1 MVSGGGAS
9 SRAARLLVPPPPATG
24 REVPLLPPPLLLPP
38 LLLPPL
44 ASVAALLLQSH
55 RLVLLP
61 NLGKLPNLGAPN
73 SHSALVHGMT
83 APIGSCPSWP
93 TVIDV

>member
-1 MVSGGGAS
+1 
-9 SRAARLLVPPPPATG
+9 
-24 REVPLLPPPLLLPP
+24 VPLLPPPLLLPP

-55 RLVLLP
+55 RLVPLP
-61 NLGKLPNLGAPN
+61 KLGAPN

>member
-1 MVSGGGAS
+1 
-9 SRAARLLVPPPPATG
+9 
-24 REVPLLPPPLLLPP
+24 VPLLPPPLLLPP

-55 RLVLLP
+55 RLVP
-61 NLGKLPNLGAPN
+61 LPNLGAPN

>member
-1 MVSGGGAS
+1 
-9 SRAARLLVPPPPATG
+9 
-24 REVPLLPPPLLLPP
+24 VPLLPPPLLLLP

-55 RLVLLP
+55 RLVP
-61 NLGKLPNLGAPN
+61 LPNLGAPN

>member
-1 MVSGGGAS
+1 
-9 SRAARLLVPPPPATG
+9 VPPPPATG

-38 LLLPPL
+38 LLPPPL

-55 RLVLLP
+55 RLVP
-61 NLGKLPNLGAPN
+61 LPNLGAPN

>member
-1 MVSGGGAS
+1 
-9 SRAARLLVPPPPATG
+9 
-24 REVPLLPPPLLLPP
+24 VPLLPPPLLLPP

-61 NLGKLPNLGAPN
+61 NLGAPN

>member
-1 MVSGGGAS
+1 
-9 SRAARLLVPPPPATG
+9 
-24 REVPLLPPPLLLPP
+24 VPLLPPPLLLPP

-55 RLVLLP
+55 RLVPLP
-61 NLGKLPNLGAPN
+61 NLGSPN

>member
-1 MVSGGGAS
+1 M
-9 SRAARLLVPPPPATG
+9 PPPPATG

-38 LLLPPL
+38 LQLLPSLLLPPL

-55 RLVLLP
+55 RLVP
-61 NLGKLPNLGAPN
+61 LPNLGAPN

-93 TVIDV
+93 TVIDG

>member
-1 MVSGGGAS
+1 
-9 SRAARLLVPPPPATG
+9 
-24 REVPLLPPPLLLPP
+24 VPLLPPPLLLPP
-38 LLLPPL
+38 LLPPPL

-55 RLVLLP
+55 RLVP
-61 NLGKLPNLGAPN
+61 LPNLGAPN
-73 SHSALVHGMT
+73 SQSALVHGMT

>member
-1 MVSGGGAS
+1 MTPAPAPSVAS
-9 SRAARLLVPPPPATG
+9 RLTGLFWRRPNLLLV
-24 REVPLLPPPLLLPP
+24 LLLAPPLLWLGVVY
-38 LLLPPL
+38 LGSL
-44 ASVAALLLQSH
+44 AALLLQSH
-55 RLVLLP
+55 RLVP
-61 NLGKLPNLGAPN
+61 LPNLGAPN